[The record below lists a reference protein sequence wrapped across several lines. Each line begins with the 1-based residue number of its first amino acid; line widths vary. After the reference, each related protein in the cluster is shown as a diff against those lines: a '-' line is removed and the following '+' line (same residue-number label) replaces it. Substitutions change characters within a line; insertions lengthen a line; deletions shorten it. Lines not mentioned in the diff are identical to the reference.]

1 MAIGNVLCLVGF
13 YGFYR
18 LYQCLKKIFEDLEP
32 TVTNNNDG
40 YSRRIPSEPDEKTYF
55 TASQTTVDS
64 STSYSQ
70 SIYSFSRREPTESE
84 RKIYSSLS
92 QNGTLKTINPPKP
105 EKNLRINPVL
115 RTKQTERERK
125 IYSSVP
131 GNSIVSKINPPIYKE
146 DGGPKVNNFLAWMI
160 DLTTVKNEL
169 SLRNIHNRSTCLSQK
184 NFLKTIDMIPNLSVD
199 IKYDIVRILL
209 RSSRRQFNNKKYN
222 NNNDDN
228 NNKVQKKFLDIFY
241 EQLKAKMVLLDK
253 NSKRYEL
260 IKMYIANTHSRHH
273 YQYEIQVNYIFDT
286 YRYED
291 RKKFNNNIGNKKL
304 LWHGTKTNNVIS
316 ILQNGLQLNPDI
328 PSVHSALMFGRGIYF
343 TNSVSKAA
351 NYCGTCG
358 STRNEYGV
366 LFLCEVALGK
376 MKICNEAEPNIR
388 LPHHLDSVYAMGQL
402 TPNSKYVRTIYPDVK
417 VPCGRIIE
425 EPSNRNNLLRHDE
438 FVVYDQEQIKIRY
451 VVSIS
456 FKYNANQGLQ

>member
-1 MAIGNVLCLVGF
+1 MMIGNVLCLVGF
-13 YGFYR
+13 YT
-18 LYQCLKKIFEDLEP
+18 LYQFLKKIFEDQEP
-32 TVTNNNDG
+32 TVSNNNDG
-40 YSRRIPSEPDEKTYF
+40 YSRRIPSEPDKKAYF

-64 STSYSQ
+64 STSYFQ
-70 SIYSFSRREPTESE
+70 SIYSVSRREPTEPE
-84 RKIYSSLS
+84 RKIYSSQS
-92 QNGTLKTINPPKP
+92 QNGTLKKINPPKP
-105 EKNLRINPVL
+105 EKNLRINPVS
-115 RTKQTERERK
+115 RRKQTEPERK

-146 DGGPKVNNFLAWMI
+146 DEGPKVNNFLAWMI

-169 SLRNIHNRSTCLSQK
+169 SLRNIHNRSMCLSQK
-184 NFLKTIDMIPNLSVD
+184 DFLKNIDMIPNLSVD

-209 RSSRRQFNNKKYN
+209 KSSRRQFSNKKYN
-222 NNNDDN
+222 SNDN

-253 NSKRYEL
+253 YSKRYEL
-260 IKMYIANTHSRHH
+260 IKMYVVNTHSRYH
-273 YQYEIQVNYIFDT
+273 YQYEIQVNYIFDV

-316 ILQNGLQLNPDI
+316 ILHNGLQLNPDI
-328 PSVHSALMFGRGIYF
+328 PSVHSTLMFGRGIYF

-351 NYCGTCG
+351 NYCGTCS
-358 STRNEYGV
+358 STRNKYGV

-376 MKICNEAEPNIR
+376 MKICNEAEPDIR
-388 LPHHLDSVYAMGQL
+388 LTHHMNSVYAIGQL
-402 TPNSKYVRTIYPDVK
+402 TSNSKYVKTICPDVQ
-417 VPCGRIIE
+417 VPCGKIIE

-438 FVVYDQEQIKIRY
+438 FVVYNQEQIKIRY
-451 VVSIS
+451 VVSVS
-456 FKYNANQGLQ
+456 FKYNANQ